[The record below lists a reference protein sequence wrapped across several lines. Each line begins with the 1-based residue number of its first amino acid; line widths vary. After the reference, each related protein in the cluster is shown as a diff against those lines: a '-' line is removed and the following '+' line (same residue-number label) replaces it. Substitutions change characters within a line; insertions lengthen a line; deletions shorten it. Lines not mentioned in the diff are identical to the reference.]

1 MRKSLGLIDILIIW
15 IVVMVS
21 WIFTHIRINQTFRMY
36 NYRMSITL
44 EKKLLLKECE
54 IFGHYVM
61 KSAKN

>member
-1 MRKSLGLIDILIIW
+1 
-15 IVVMVS
+15 
-21 WIFTHIRINQTFRMY
+21 MY
-36 NYRMSITL
+36 NYPMSITP